1 MPDEMGIGPTVAA
14 LSTPAAPAGLGVL
27 RVSGREA
34 LAVASRVFRP
44 ANPARAL
51 DRLPGYTASYGH
63 VADGEGVIDECVAL
77 VFRAPHSYTGED
89 VVELSCHGGPYL
101 LARTLRALFA
111 AGAVPAGPG
120 EFTRRAFL
128 NGKLDLTGAEAV
140 MALIAADG
148 QLAARTALAAREGA
162 VFRRIRDIERGLIEV
177 QSAFSAYVDYPDDDI
192 PELEPAALAAVLQEA
207 REELSRLLS
216 TFDAGR
222 VLWEGVDTVIVGS
235 PNVGKSTL
243 MNLLAGCERS
253 IVTSTAGTT
262 RDVVEETVRVGNVTL
277 RLADTAGI
285 RETAD
290 EVEAVGVERARNRLR
305 SAALVLAVFDGARP
319 LEEEDAALL
328 RELPETTVALINKSD
343 QPFVIDAAEIRRA
356 VPRVVCI
363 SAATGQ
369 GLPEL
374 VREVE
379 DITGVCRLN
388 GAEPVLAT
396 ERQRDAVRRAL
407 DGVDQASAALEEG
420 LTLDAVSVCV
430 DGALDALMELTGE
443 RVTEAVVNDIFARF
457 CVGK

>member
-222 VLWEGVDTVIVGS
+222 VLREGVDTVIVGS

-319 LEEEDAALL
+319 LEEEDTALL

>member
-222 VLWEGVDTVIVGS
+222 VLREGVDTVIVGS